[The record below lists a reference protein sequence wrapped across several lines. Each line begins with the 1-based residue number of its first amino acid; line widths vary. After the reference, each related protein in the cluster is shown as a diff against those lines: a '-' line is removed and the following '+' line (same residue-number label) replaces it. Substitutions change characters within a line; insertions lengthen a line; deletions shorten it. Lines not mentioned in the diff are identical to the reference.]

1 MQITQVEVTPVELQ
15 LAHPVHTA
23 DIDTISS
30 LTAIFV
36 RFETQDGVS
45 AWGCTV
51 AHPDLNGTDPDQALS
66 ACHTAAVLV
75 PDLHPTQIEYSL
87 ERISEVMGESPTAL
101 CAFDLAYH
109 DLLGYITGLPLYR
122 LLGGYRNRIL
132 TSATLPIESLQ
143 TTIERAKKLAAAGF
157 RILKLKGGLDA
168 EQDVHKVKALRR
180 AFPEITL
187 RLDPDGG
194 YSVREALSVAKQLD
208 GVIEMLEQPTSTGD
222 IQAMGEATRQSRVP
236 ILADQCVDDPGRA
249 LTVAANKLADGIC
262 IKVATCGGIRPAA
275 QMNDLARVANLR
287 TMVSCLIEPAMLIAA
302 GLGVALSS
310 PNVSYCDLDGHLDL
324 VNDPSL
330 PGFRL
335 EEGELVAAEVPGLGC
350 RFDLGR

>member
-1 MQITQVEVTPVELQ
+1 MQITHVEITPVELT
-15 LAHPVHTA
+15 LAHPLQMARIPHLEGV
-23 DIDTISS
+23 S
-30 LTAIFV
+30 AIFV
-36 RFETQDGVS
+36 RFETQSGVS

-51 AHPDLNGTDPDQALS
+51 AHPELNGTHPADALD
-66 ACHTAAVLV
+66 ACQRAADLV

-87 ERISEVMGESPTAL
+87 EQLAAVMGKAPSAL

-109 DLLGYITGLPLYR
+109 DLLGYVSGLPLYR
-122 LLGGYRNRIL
+122 LLGGYRSRIP
-132 TSATLPIESLQ
+132 TSATLPLDSIPA
-143 TTIERAKKLAAAGF
+143 TIERARRLVAQGF

-168 EQDVHKVKALRR
+168 GQDVQNIKALRR
-180 AFPEITL
+180 ALPDITL

-194 YSVREALSVAKQLD
+194 YKTRQALMVAEELESEL
-208 GVIEMLEQPTSTGD
+208 EMLEQPTPGD
-222 IQAMGEATRQSRVP
+222 DPGALGDVTRQSVVP
-236 ILADQCVDDPGRA
+236 ILADQCIGSPASA
-249 LTVAANKLADGIC
+249 LRVAANKLADGIC
-262 IKVATCGGIRPAA
+262 IKVAACGGIRPAG
-275 QMNDLARVANLR
+275 QMNNLARLAGLR

-330 PGFRL
+330 PAFHL
-335 EEGELVAAEVPGLGC
+335 EGGELIASEAPGLGC